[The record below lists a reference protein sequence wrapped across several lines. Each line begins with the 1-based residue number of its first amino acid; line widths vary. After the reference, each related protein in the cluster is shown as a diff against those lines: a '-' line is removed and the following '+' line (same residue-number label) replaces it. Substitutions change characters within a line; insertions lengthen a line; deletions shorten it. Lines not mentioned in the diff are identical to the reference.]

1 MTAYIPAEQMS
12 GVLDRVADEVLAEA
26 DVLAPPVDA
35 LRVAAQMGMIVARD
49 AGDLHVRARY
59 VRLAAPAIFLA
70 DDPRPERRHWAVAH
84 EIGEH
89 AAHRVFRE
97 LGLDMRD
104 CGEGMREV
112 VANELAGRLLLPR
125 RWFLADGVDV
135 DWDLF
140 ELKARYATASHEM
153 IARR

>member
-70 DDPRPERRHWAVAH
+70 DDPRPERRHYLALPPR
-84 EIGEH
+84 GSR
-89 AAHRVFRE
+89 RV
-97 LGLDMRD
+97 
-104 CGEGMREV
+104 
-112 VANELAGRLLLPR
+112 
-125 RWFLADGVDV
+125 LADAYG
-135 DWDLF
+135 
-140 ELKARYATASHEM
+140 TAKL
-153 IARR
+153 RPTRC